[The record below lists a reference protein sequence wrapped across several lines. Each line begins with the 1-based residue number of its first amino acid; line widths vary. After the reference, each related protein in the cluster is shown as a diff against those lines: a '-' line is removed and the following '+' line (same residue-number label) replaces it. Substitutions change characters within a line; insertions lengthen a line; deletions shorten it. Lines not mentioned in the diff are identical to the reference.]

1 MRHRAAQQAPR
12 YITEPL
18 ARGDLALTVSAD
30 GTLEPTRS
38 VNIGSELSGT
48 VAQVLVD
55 VNDRVR
61 KGQVMVELDSSKF
74 QDQVK
79 LSQGA
84 LDSARATCCRP
95 RPR

>member
-1 MRHRAAQQAPR
+1 MRQRAAQQAPR

-61 KGQVMVELDSSKF
+61 KGQVMVELG
-74 QDQVK
+74 QVPGPG
-79 LSQGA
+79 QAVPGA
-84 LDSARATCCRP
+84 LDSARASCCRP